1 MTAVARWKELCMDTT
16 GGEVLGR
23 FRAHVLGLEFRP
35 DDEDGNV
42 IGPGE
47 GHGIWMCRV
56 PELKSVKHRVHIDVR
71 TSSVDDLVD
80 AGVPPSSCP
89 PRSPAC
95 RSRCCRIRRAGSS
108 VRSCATTSPTT
119 GSSSSSSTRPTPTG
133 SRGWWGEVFGT
144 EPVTHGMP
152 GWWSLERV
160 PGMPYERLTFGTVP
174 ERKAIK
180 NRIHWDVR
188 ADVEEMAAAG
198 ASMVRAKDDEIGR
211 TVMTDP
217 EGNEFC
223 VFDRVAG

>member
-1 MTAVARWKELCMDTT
+1 MTAVARWKDLCMDTT

-23 FRAHVLGLEFRP
+23 FWADVLGLEFRP

-42 IGPGE
+42 IGPAE
-47 GHGIWMCRV
+47 GHGIAMCRV
-56 PELKSVKHRVHIDVR
+56 PEFKSVKHRVHIDVH
-71 TSSVDDLVD
+71 TASVDDLVD
-80 AGVPPSSCP
+80 AGATVVLSAEESGLPFTVLQDPEGGEFCAFLRDDVPDY
-89 PRSPAC
+89 RFFQLVVDAADALEIA
-95 RSRCCRIRRAGSS
+95 R
-108 VRSCATTSPTT
+108 
-119 GSSSSSSTRPTPTG
+119 
-133 SRGWWGEVFGT
+133 WWGEVFGT
-144 EPVTHGMP
+144 EPVTHGTP

-174 ERKAIK
+174 ERKTVK

-198 ASMVRAKDDEIGR
+198 ASMVRAKDDEIGW

>member
-1 MTAVARWKELCMDTT
+1 MTAVARWKDLCMDTT

-23 FRAHVLGLEFRP
+23 FWADVLGLEFRP
-35 DDEDGNV
+35 NDEDGNV
-42 IGPGE
+42 IGPAE

-56 PELKSVKHRVHIDVR
+56 PEFKSVKHRVHIDVH
-71 TSSVDDLVD
+71 TASVDDLVD
-80 AGVPPSSCP
+80 AGATVVLSAEESGLPFTVLQDPEGGEFCAFLRDDVPDY
-89 PRSPAC
+89 RFFQLVVDAADAHEIA
-95 RSRCCRIRRAGSS
+95 R
-108 VRSCATTSPTT
+108 
-119 GSSSSSSTRPTPTG
+119 
-133 SRGWWGEVFGT
+133 WWGEVFGT
-144 EPVTHGMP
+144 EPVTHGTP

-198 ASMVRAKDDEIGR
+198 TSMVRAKDDEIGW

-223 VFDRVAG
+223 VFDRVAR